1 MNFMNCNVK
10 NNIETKTIITQN
22 DNKFILYSGVVDGRN
37 TQYLTSN
44 EEWNFSLRVFVV
56 NGEMKYI
63 DDENNEII
71 VSEEDDETWI
81 NH

>member
-1 MNFMNCNVK
+1 MNFNVK
-10 NNIETKTIITQN
+10 NNIKTQAIIEQN
-22 DNKFILYSGVVDGRN
+22 NNKFIIYSGIVDGRK

-44 EEWNFSLRVFVV
+44 EAWNFSLKVFLI
-56 NGEMKYI
+56 NGEMRYI

-81 NH
+81 DH

>member
-1 MNFMNCNVK
+1 MNFNVK
-10 NNIETKTIITQN
+10 KNIETKTIITQN
-22 DNKFILYSGVVDGRN
+22 ENKFILYSGVVDGRK

-44 EEWNFSLRVFVV
+44 EEWNFSLTVFVV

-63 DDENNEII
+63 DDKNIEII

-81 NH
+81 NN